1 MLCHQS
7 VRIFHFHMIF
17 FHLNSEFNFD
27 LFFQFPVIYLGQHDG
42 VNPKDLESV
51 RAVMSGAAPLGALDV
66 EQFYQK

>member
-7 VRIFHFHMIF
+7 VRIIHNII
-17 FHLNSEFNFD
+17 FHLNSPFNFD
-27 LFFQFPVIYLGQHDG
+27 SLFFLISVIYLGQHDG
-42 VNPKDLESV
+42 VNPQDLESV